1 MRYFVTGTDT
11 HVGKTYVSC
20 GLLDALNAQGL
31 STIGIK
37 AVASGCIKTSE
48 GLRSGDA
55 LLLQQHSS
63 LVLPYDVINPIAF
76 EPAIAPHIA
85 AQEVGFKLT
94 QKNMLE
100 KCSEALNTPADVH
113 LIEGAGGW
121 LVPLHDHEFL
131 ADFACALDAEII
143 LVVGMRLGCINHA
156 LLTVESITNRGCTLR
171 GWVANCI
178 DPEMHYRGDNI
189 NTLKEAIAA
198 PLLGIV
204 PYQGDVAQCLIP
216 IPGQN

>member
-11 HVGKTYVSC
+11 DVGKTYVSC
-20 GLLDALNAQGL
+20 GLLDVFNAQGL

-37 AVASGCIKTSE
+37 AVASGCIKMPE
-48 GLRSGDA
+48 GLRSQDA

-63 LVLPYDVINPIAF
+63 VVLPYDVINPIAF
-76 EPAIAPHIA
+76 EPPIAPHIA
-85 AQEVGFKLT
+85 AQQVGFHLT

-100 KCSEALNTPADVH
+100 KCSEALNTRADIH

-121 LVPLHDHEFL
+121 LVPLHDYEFL
-131 ADFACALDAEII
+131 ADFAKTLDAQII

-156 LLTVESITNRGCTLR
+156 LLTVESIQNRGCILK

-178 DPEMHYRGDNI
+178 DPLMDYCIDNI
-189 NTLKEAIAA
+189 NTLKQAIAA
-198 PLLGIV
+198 PLLGVV
-204 PYQGDVAQCLIP
+204 PYQGDVAQCIRFA
-216 IPGQN
+216 

>member
-11 HVGKTYVSC
+11 DVGKTYISC
-20 GLLDALNAQGL
+20 GLLDIFNAQGL

-37 AVASGCIKTSE
+37 AVASGCVKTSE
-48 GLRSGDA
+48 GLRSQDA

-63 LVLPYDVINPIAF
+63 VVLPYDVINPIAF

-85 AQEVGFKLT
+85 AQEIGFELT

-100 KCSEALNTPADVH
+100 KCRKALATPADVH
-113 LIEGAGGW
+113 LVEGAGGW

-156 LLTVESITNRGCTLR
+156 LLTVESIKSRGAVLK

-178 DPEMHYRGDNI
+178 DPEMPYRDDNI
-189 NTLKEAIAA
+189 STLQAAIAA
-198 PLLGIV
+198 PLLGVV
-204 PYQGDVAQCLIP
+204 PYQADVARCVVL
-216 IPGQN
+216 